1 MTPEAAEIARHLTI
15 RVFAD
20 ITEGFII
27 RTETD
32 GETVLAL
39 VASDPWGWGDVHWFD
54 VLDLHFS

>member
-1 MTPEAAEIARHLTI
+1 MTPEAAEIARDLTI

-20 ITEGFII
+20 TTEGFII

-39 VASDPWGWGDVHWFD
+39 VASDPWGRGDAHWFD
-54 VLDLHFS
+54 VLDLHTS